1 MTIQRKVLEEILRYG
16 VMAPSGDN
24 CQPWDFKMD
33 GDDLTIINNESRDRS
48 LFNVSKTAAF
58 IACGALIENISI
70 AGKALGYS
78 VVKTDLFPDGD
89 SAPVV
94 ARISFQKS
102 AKKEDYLFPFLDK
115 RCTNRKPFKGKPL
128 EKTTVN
134 RLMTITKETGYGE
147 LTLVEDRATIKKIAE
162 VASINDRL
170 LFTNK
175 KLHDFLF
182 EHIRWTRKEIEETRD
197 GMDINTLG
205 LFPVEQQ
212 GFGMLKH
219 WTLVRLLNCF
229 GMSRMLPIRS
239 TMIYK
244 SSSAFGLLQ
253 MPGKAPKDFI
263 NGGRSLQRVW
273 LTATAEG
280 LSFQPTT
287 GITFLIQRLYMDG
300 GKGLSPAEIKI
311 VEAAEAR
318 LKELFPTT
326 RDKAIIMLFRIGQ
339 SKPPKAYSLRRKV
352 NMED

>member
-1 MTIQRKVLEEILRYG
+1 MTVPKKILEEILRYG
-16 VMAPSGDN
+16 AMAPSGDN

-33 GDDLTIINNESRDRS
+33 GDSLLIINNESRDRS
-48 LFNVSKTAAF
+48 LFNVSKTASF

-78 VVKTDLFPDGD
+78 VEETKLFPDGD

-94 ARISFQKS
+94 ARINFRKS
-102 AKKEDYLFPFLDK
+102 TKKGIDLFPFLDK
-115 RCTNRKPFKGKPL
+115 RCTNRSPFKGKPL

-134 RLMTITKETGYGE
+134 RLKTITKDRGYGE
-147 LTLVEDRATIKKIAE
+147 LTLREDRATIKKIAK

-175 KLHDFLF
+175 RLHDFLF
-182 EHIRWTRKEIEETRD
+182 EHIRWTKKEIEETRD

-205 LFPVEQQ
+205 LFPVEKQ
-212 GFGMLKH
+212 GFGMLRS
-219 WTLVRLLNCF
+219 WPLVRFMNIF
-229 GMSRMLPIRS
+229 GLSRTLPIRS
-239 TMIYK
+239 SMIFK

-253 MPGKAPKDFI
+253 MPGKSPKDFV
-263 NGGRSLQRVW
+263 NGGRALQRIW

-287 GITFLIQRLYMDG
+287 GITFLIQRLYMED
-300 GKGLSPAEIKI
+300 GKGLSPSEKKI
-311 VEAAEAR
+311 VEAAETR

-326 RDKAIIMLFRIGQ
+326 RDKAIIMLFRIGK
-339 SKPPKAYSLRRKV
+339 SGPPKAYSLRRKV
-352 NMED
+352 SIK

>member
-1 MTIQRKVLEEILRYG
+1 MTIPRKILEEILWYG

-33 GDDLTIINNESRDRS
+33 GDSLLILNNESRDRS
-48 LFNVSKTAAF
+48 LFNVSKTASF

-78 VVKTDLFPDGD
+78 VDKTTLFPDGD
-89 SAPVV
+89 SAPIV

-102 AKKEDYLFPFLDK
+102 TKKEEYLFPFLDK
-115 RCTNRKPFKGKPL
+115 RCTNRKPFKSKPL
-128 EKTTVN
+128 EKTTVK
-134 RLMTITKETGYGE
+134 RLKTIAKDRGYGE
-147 LTLVEDRATIKKIAE
+147 LTLIEDRATIKQVAQ

-170 LFTNK
+170 LFENRQ
-175 KLHDFLF
+175 LHDFLF
-182 EHIRWTRKEIEETRD
+182 EHIRWTKKEIETTRD

-219 WTLVRLLNCF
+219 WTLVRIMNCF

-239 TMIYK
+239 SMIYK

-253 MPGKAPKDFI
+253 MSGKTPKDFV
-263 NGGRSLQRVW
+263 NGGRALQRIW
-273 LTATAEG
+273 LAATAEG

-287 GITFLIQRLYMDG
+287 GITFLIQRLYMDN
-300 GKGLSPAEIKI
+300 GKGLSPGEVKI
-311 VEAAEAR
+311 VETAETR

-339 SKPPKAYSLRRKV
+339 SGPPKAYSLRRKI
-352 NMED
+352 NLQD